1 MLKDCLISAWVDM
14 SVSCIAVANHCC
26 LMLLQAQQL
35 PPQLASSRISY
46 KDFKAMAA
54 LRSSIYALS
63 FALDFCTQVRRHLAL
78 HRVQSTAALM
88 CSLVSIR

>member
-1 MLKDCLISAWVDM
+1 
-14 SVSCIAVANHCC
+14 
-26 LMLLQAQQL
+26 MLLQAQQL

-63 FALDFCTQVRRHLAL
+63 FALDFCTQVRRHLAPD
-78 HRVQSTAALM
+78 RVS
-88 CSLVSIR
+88 CSVIVQACQPLCPSVQA